1 MGLGGILDMIVMKGY
16 GRVISYW
23 FVNNGAQRGR
33 ACVRGYGGG
42 RISRAY
48 RRRWMLK

>member
-1 MGLGGILDMIVMKGY
+1 MIVMKGY

-33 ACVRGYGGG
+33 ARGAAGARVRGYGG
-42 RISRAY
+42 RRA
-48 RRRWMLK
+48 LGCG